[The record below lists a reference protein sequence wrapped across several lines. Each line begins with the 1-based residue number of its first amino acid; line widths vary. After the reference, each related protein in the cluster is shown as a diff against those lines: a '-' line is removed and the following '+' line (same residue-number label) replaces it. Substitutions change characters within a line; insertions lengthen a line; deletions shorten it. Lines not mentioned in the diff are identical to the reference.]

1 MEAPGIENESGC
13 GACTISRRGG
23 TIRHEG
29 VPGTRSSRASKSAD
43 GGAVGTQSSQLAGA
57 EYELR
62 GVVEPALA
70 RVLMLA
76 AEAER
81 WEVVAQIAAE
91 LAARRRT
98 REGRRRPRRPDIEMG
113 AMGARGANAPMNAA
127 DLKLGAGKRIR

>member
-1 MEAPGIENESGC
+1 VEAPGIENERGRT
-13 GACTISRRGG
+13 ARTISRRGC

-29 VPGTRSSRASKSAD
+29 ALGTGSGRASKCAD
-43 GGAVGTQSSQLAGA
+43 GGGVGTESSQLASA

-76 AEAER
+76 ADAER
-81 WEVVAQIAAE
+81 WELVAQIAAE

-113 AMGARGANAPMNAA
+113 ASSARGANVPMNAA
-127 DLKLGAGKRIR
+127 DLKLGAGKHIR